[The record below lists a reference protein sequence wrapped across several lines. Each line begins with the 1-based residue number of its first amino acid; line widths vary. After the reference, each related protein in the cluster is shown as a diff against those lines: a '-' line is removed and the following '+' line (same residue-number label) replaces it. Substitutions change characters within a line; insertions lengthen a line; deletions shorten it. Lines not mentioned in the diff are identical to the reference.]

1 MGGFDIYCIICGNP
15 HNGASSQLEN
25 STDELEEFL
34 IKTSY
39 MYDIT
44 FLTHDDKIIFNCYDK
59 ADCGCFGNNESN
71 IEYRIPSQYANY
83 TNNPNIKSG
92 IPIHS
97 DCWNYI
103 KNKYSVELKYSDIDP
118 TVSTRFCGN
127 YRIYGDEIND
137 YQDRYMEF
145 NNILE
150 NDDQELCY
158 SPLDI
163 LTSKNEKRIQNR
175 LKEQIIQFKQSDFK
189 L

>member
-15 HNGASSQLEN
+15 QQNASSQL
-25 STDELEEFL
+25 SGDTPELEEF
-34 IKTSY
+34 IVKTNY

-44 FLTHDDKIIFNCYDK
+44 FLTRDDKIIFDCYD
-59 ADCGCFGNNESN
+59 ASDCGCFMTEGSD
-71 IEYRIPSQYANY
+71 IEYRIPSQRNVGENA
-83 TNNPNIKSG
+83 G

-103 KNKYSVELKYSDIDP
+103 KQKYLLELKYSDINP
-118 TVSTRFCGN
+118 IVSTGYSGN
-127 YRIYGDEIND
+127 YRIYGDEINK

-145 NNILE
+145 SEIYE
-150 NDDQELCY
+150 NKDQELCY

-163 LTSKNEKRIQNR
+163 LTNKNKKRIQNR
-175 LKEQIIQFKQSDFK
+175 IKEQIIIHKEKESNIK